1 MHPLS
6 DNLKS
11 LTFEELEKRSSDIL
25 KRMQI
30 MRRAQISNPQ
40 IWDQLEMLLDGV
52 NDEKME
58 RAMALNSANPKAD
71 KTVIVSTDPLDD
83 EIAEE
88 PKAGNR
94 GFNPIT

>member
-11 LTFEELEKRSSDIL
+11 LTFEELEKRSNDIL

-40 IWDQLEMLLDGV
+40 MWEQLEMLLDGI
-52 NDEKME
+52 NNEKME
-58 RAMALNSANPKAD
+58 RAMTLNNANLKGD
-71 KTVIVSTDPLDD
+71 KTVVVSTDPLDD

-88 PKAGNR
+88 PKPSNR

>member
-40 IWDQLEMLLDGV
+40 MWDQLEMLLNGI

-58 RAMALNSANPKAD
+58 RAIALNSVNPKAD
-71 KTVIVSTDPLDD
+71 KTVVVSTDPLDD

-88 PKAGNR
+88 PKSGNR